1 MSSLFLVAY
10 NVHIKLQDMKLK
22 RNIVSALLLT
32 VYMSAMAFTGLK
44 VTLTDGSSTIISME
58 ECPIVKFIGDK
69 LLVTTD
75 VSTTEFERS
84 KVKTFNYISPSSI
97 DGINNDGNVVS
108 NTGDSLQFGNLPA
121 NSEISVYDVSGKLVK
136 NATAD
141 GSYRINISDLSAGV
155 YVVSVNGVST
165 KITIKR

>member
-44 VTLTDGSSTIISME
+44 TDGSSTIISME

-75 VSTTEFERS
+75 VSTTEFERP

>member
-1 MSSLFLVAY
+1 
-10 NVHIKLQDMKLK
+10 MKLK
-22 RNIVSALLLT
+22 RNIVSTLLLT

-136 NATAD
+136 NATAG